1 MDLTPT
7 LAAKSNQINADDL
20 IGGPL
25 TIKITN
31 ISPTGND
38 QQPVSIDFEG
48 GNGKSYLPCKSM
60 RRVMVAVWG
69 ADGKAYIGRGL
80 TLFRDPEVSYG
91 GIKVGGVRIS
101 HMSQMDAPMA
111 ISLSEK
117 RGKKTIF
124 KVEPLVLAVV
134 ADPLDAARQ
143 QLLSAAE
150 SGLPQ
155 LEQAWKALPN
165 ATRKELSGD
174 WWESLKAATT
184 PQPPRVEVTGG
195 MLTIEPT
202 PVTVPTTTPTTGRTM
217 ADYLESSDDD

>member
-25 TIKITN
+25 TIRITN

-38 QQPVSIDFEG
+38 QQPVSIEFEG
-48 GNGKSYLPCKSM
+48 GNGKAYLPCKSM

-101 HMSQMDAPMA
+101 HMSHMDGPMA
-111 ISLSEK
+111 ISLAEK

-124 KVEPLVLAVV
+124 KVEPLIATD
-134 ADPLDAARQ
+134 DPLDAARQ
-143 QLLSAAE
+143 QLLSASE
-150 SGLPQ
+150 GGISE

-165 ATRKELSGD
+165 ATRKELAGD
-174 WWESLKAATT
+174 WWDDLKASTAIATASA
-184 PQPPRVEVTGG
+184 QPITVQEVAT
-195 MLTIEPT
+195 L
-202 PVTVPTTTPTTGRTM
+202 
-217 ADYLESSDDD
+217 ADYLAAADE

>member
-25 TIKITN
+25 TIRITN

-38 QQPVSIDFEG
+38 QQPVSIEFEG
-48 GNGKSYLPCKSM
+48 GNGKAYLPCKSM

-101 HMSQMDAPMA
+101 HMSHMDGPMA
-111 ISLSEK
+111 ISLAEK
-117 RGKKTIF
+117 RGKKTLF
-124 KVEPLVLAVV
+124 KVEPLIATDL
-134 ADPLDAARQ
+134 LDAARQ
-143 QLLSAAE
+143 QLLSASE
-150 SGLPQ
+150 GGISE

-165 ATRKELSGD
+165 ATRKELAGD
-174 WWESLKAATT
+174 WWNDLKASTATAT
-184 PQPPRVEVTGG
+184 ASA
-195 MLTIEPT
+195 EP
-202 PVTVPTTTPTTGRTM
+202 VAVQSVPTM
-217 ADYLESSDDD
+217 ADYLEPADE

>member
-25 TIKITN
+25 TIRITN
-31 ISPTGND
+31 ISPTGNNE
-38 QQPVSIDFEG
+38 QPVSIEFEG
-48 GNGKSYLPCKSM
+48 GNGKAYLPCKSM
-60 RRVMVAVWG
+60 RRLMVAVWG

-101 HMSQMDAPMA
+101 HMSHMNGPMA
-111 ISLSEK
+111 ISLAEK
-117 RGKKTIF
+117 RGKKTIS
-124 KVEPLVLAVV
+124 KVEPLMLAA

-143 QLLSAAE
+143 QLLSASEA
-150 SGLPQ
+150 GLTQ

-165 ATRKELSGD
+165 ATRKELAGD
-174 WWESLKAATT
+174 WWESLKASTASTAAATEPGQAPATT
-184 PQPPRVEVTGG
+184 SQS
-195 MLTIEPT
+195 
-202 PVTVPTTTPTTGRTM
+202 M
-217 ADYLESSDDD
+217 ADYLEEG

>member
-25 TIKITN
+25 TIRITN

-38 QQPVSIDFEG
+38 QQPVSIEFEA
-48 GNGKSYLPCKSM
+48 GNGKAYLPCKSM

-101 HMSQMDAPMA
+101 HMSHMDGPMA
-111 ISLSEK
+111 ISLAEK

-124 KVEPLVLAVV
+124 KVEPLIA

-143 QLLSAAE
+143 QLLSASEA
-150 SGLPQ
+150 GLPE

-165 ATRKELSGD
+165 ATRKGLAGD
-174 WWESLKAATT
+174 WWESLKASTANAKPVAVQTT
-184 PQPPRVEVTGG
+184 A
-195 MLTIEPT
+195 
-202 PVTVPTTTPTTGRTM
+202 TM
-217 ADYLESSDDD
+217 ADYLEPADE

>member
-25 TIKITN
+25 TIRITN

-48 GNGKSYLPCKSM
+48 GNGKAYLPCKSM

-69 ADGKAYIGRGL
+69 ADGKAYIGRSL
-80 TLFRDPEVSYG
+80 SLFRDPEVSYG

-101 HMSQMDAPMA
+101 HMSHMDASMA

-117 RGKKTIF
+117 RGKKTLF
-124 KVEPLVLAVV
+124 KVEPLALAV
-134 ADPLDAARQ
+134 ATDPLDAARTM
-143 QLLSAAE
+143 
-150 SGLPQ
+150 
-155 LEQAWKALPN
+155 LEQAAAHGATELARAWKALPN
-165 ATRKELSGD
+165 SNRQQLVGP
-174 WWESLKAATT
+174 WWDSLKAKAAA
-184 PQPPRVEVTGG
+184 
-195 MLTIEPT
+195 EPT
-202 PVTVPTTTPTTGRTM
+202 VEISGGQFTSGPITVETPTTTATP
-217 ADYLESSDDD
+217 